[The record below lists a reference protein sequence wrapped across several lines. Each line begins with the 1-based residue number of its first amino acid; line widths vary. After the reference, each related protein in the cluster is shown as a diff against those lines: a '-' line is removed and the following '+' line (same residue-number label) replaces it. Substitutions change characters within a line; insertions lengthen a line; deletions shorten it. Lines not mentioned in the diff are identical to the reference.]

1 MKATT
6 SGREIGAPMVR
17 AGDEGD
23 CVNQTLC
30 RRVCLVAILVAVACI
45 VPAHE
50 ASNQTS
56 DTDVSMFSQMPYG
69 ETPAGRAPFAAPV
82 SLST

>member
-1 MKATT
+1 MEATT
-6 SGREIGAPMVR
+6 SGWGLGAPTLR

-45 VPAHE
+45 ATAHE
-50 ASNQTS
+50 ASNQPA
-56 DTDVSMFSQMPYG
+56 DTGVSMFSQMPYG
-69 ETPAGRAPFAAPV
+69 ETPAGRAPLAAPV
-82 SLST
+82 SLVT